1 MRRDAGGTPA
11 ETWAKLPTETPAQV
25 AANAPAMSPTD
36 TLRRIFGFSTFRAN
50 QEEIV
55 SAILG
60 REDAFVVMPTG
71 GGKSLCYQLPAHL
84 LPGTC
89 LVISPLIS
97 LMKDQVDAAL
107 AMGLRAACL
116 NSSQPARERAEV
128 WRHLQRGELDLLY
141 ISPERFAMPSFV
153 EELQR
158 MRLSF
163 VAVDEAH
170 CISEWG
176 HDFRPDYLNLSQII
190 PQFPRLPVAAFTA
203 TATLRVQNDI
213 IERLG
218 LRSPHV
224 VRASFDRPN
233 LFYRILPKDRP
244 ERQILDFVRTRP
256 KDAGIIYRTTRKSV
270 EETAA
275 MLSAGG
281 IHALPYHAGLDDQTR
296 VRNQDAFNRDQVRV
310 IVATIAFGM
319 GIDKSDVR
327 YVLHGDLPKSV
338 ENYYQETGRAGR
350 DGEPADCLLL
360 YGRGD
365 FAKVLRFVEQIE
377 DEDERRQAL
386 RRVSAMGKL
395 AEAYACRRKFLL
407 GYFGEDYPRDDCG
420 ACDIC
425 AGEVERVDVTREAQI
440 MLSAIVRTGERFGV
454 THVVDV
460 VVGAATQRIRDLRH
474 DRLKTYGTGRDRDKR
489 FWRALI
495 DNLLAQGLIAQS
507 EGEYPVLRLQPEG
520 NEVLRGKLSV
530 FGTRVKEKAKARPK
544 RKPKPERGAAGKRA
558 RGGEAELL
566 GAGAGSR
573 VAGADGGGAGAEL
586 LGVDLASGDEDLFE
600 ELRSLRMR
608 LAREQGVPPYVVF
621 SDRTLREMSR
631 LQPTLMAEMASIA
644 GVGSFKLAKY
654 GEAFL
659 EVIVQFM
666 HEREGG

>member
-1 MRRDAGGTPA
+1 MTRLNPRAGDTQA
-11 ETWAKLPTETPAQV
+11 EVTTKSTAD
-25 AANAPAMSPTD
+25 S
-36 TLRRIFGFSTFRAN
+36 LRRIFGFTTFRPN

-116 NSSQPARERAEV
+116 NSSQPPRERAGV

-153 EELQR
+153 DELKR
-158 MRLSF
+158 MTLSF

-203 TATLRVQNDI
+203 TATMRVQSDI

-233 LFYRILPKDRP
+233 LFYRIIPKSRP
-244 ERQILDFVRTRP
+244 EKQILDFVRTRP
-256 KDAGIIYRTTRKSV
+256 KASGIIYRTTRKSV

-275 MLSAGG
+275 MLAAGG
-281 IHALPYHAGLDDQTR
+281 IDALPYHAGLTDETR

-365 FAKVLRFVEQIE
+365 FAKILRFVDQIE

-386 RRVSAMGKL
+386 RRVGAMGKL

-407 GYFGEDYPRDDCG
+407 GYFGEDYSRDDCG

-425 AGEVERVDVTREAQI
+425 AGEVERIDVTREAQI
-440 MLSAIVRTGERFGV
+440 VLSAIVRTGERFGV
-454 THVVDV
+454 MHVVDV
-460 VVGAATQRIRDLRH
+460 VVGAGTQRIRDLRH
-474 DRLKTYGTGRDRDKR
+474 DRVKTYGAGKDRDKQ
-489 FWRALI
+489 FWRTLI

-507 EGEYPVLRLQPEG
+507 EGKYPVLTLEPEG
-520 NEVLRGKLSV
+520 NEVLKGEVSV
-530 FGTRVKEKAKARPK
+530 FGTRVKAKPKAERK
-544 RKPKPERGAAGKRA
+544 RKPGVGGGAGRGAAGERL
-558 RGGEAELL
+558 R
-566 GAGAGSR
+566 GAGADLLGVGRGSR
-573 VAGADGGGAGAEL
+573 SAGADEIGAEAESL
-586 LGVDLASGDEDLFE
+586 AGDLSSADEDLFE
-600 ELRSLRMR
+600 ELRALRMR

-631 LQPTLMAEMASIA
+631 LQPTLTTEMASIA
-644 GVGSFKLAKY
+644 GVGSYKLARY
-654 GEAFL
+654 GEEFL
-659 EVIVQFM
+659 EAIRQYLL
-666 HEREGG
+666 ERGGG